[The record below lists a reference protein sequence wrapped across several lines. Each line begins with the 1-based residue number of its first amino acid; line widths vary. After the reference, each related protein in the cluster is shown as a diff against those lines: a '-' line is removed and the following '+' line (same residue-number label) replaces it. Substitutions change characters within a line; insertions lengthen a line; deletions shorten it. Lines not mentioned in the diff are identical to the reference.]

1 NNKYSPTFKI
11 PEGLIQKETGKI
23 YSLKNPEVK
32 MSKSD
37 TDQNAYILMLDDRDT
52 IIRKV
57 KKEVKDS
64 LGEFRYR
71 DEKKDLQNNKNKYI
85 IMINDSVIIIRKV
98 KKAVTDSLGEFKY
111 SDEQKALQNL
121 INIYRA
127 FTGESI
133 EDIVKRYENLNYA
146 TFKEDLGFVVAD
158 GLKPIQDKFNDLMS
172 DKKYLEEVM
181 KNGADKAD
189 YLANKTLRKVYK
201 KVGLIQRP

>member
-1 NNKYSPTFKI
+1 
-11 PEGLIQKETGKI
+11 
-23 YSLKNPEVK
+23 

-57 KKEVKDS
+57 KK
-64 LGEFRYR
+64 
-71 DEKKDLQNNKNKYI
+71 
-85 IMINDSVIIIRKV
+85 
-98 KKAVTDSLGEFKY
+98 AVTDSLGEFRY

-146 TFKEDLGFVVAD
+146 TFKEDLGLVVAD

-181 KNGADKAD
+181 KNGASC
-189 YLANKTLRKVYK
+189 
-201 KVGLIQRP
+201 